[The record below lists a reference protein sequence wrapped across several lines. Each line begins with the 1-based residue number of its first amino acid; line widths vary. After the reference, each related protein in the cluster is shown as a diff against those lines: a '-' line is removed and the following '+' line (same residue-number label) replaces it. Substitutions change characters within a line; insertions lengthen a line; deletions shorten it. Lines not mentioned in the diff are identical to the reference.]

1 MRGAPPRKPAVPHQF
16 TVDDDL
22 AALVEK
28 LAKPKPFENLTFNA
42 ALRRVLTEL
51 LQPKANGAAPLD
63 GDTLLAEMM
72 AHLPTPKKAPSPSAA
87 EWAARVKVLRS
98 VGGLTSWKSICDHLE
113 IKTNGD
119 SARRKL
125 QSWVDQRNA
134 TGKGAPWPDVPD
146 VPLRLR

>member
-1 MRGAPPRKPAVPHQF
+1 MSHQF

-42 ALRRVLTEL
+42 ALRRVLDAFVK
-51 LQPKANGAAPLD
+51 PKGKGSTALD
-63 GDTLLAEMM
+63 GDALLAEMM
-72 AHLPTPKKAPSPSAA
+72 ASASAPKKAPSPSAS
-87 EWAARVKVLRS
+87 EWAASVKELRG
-98 VGGLTSWKSICDHLE
+98 VGNLTSWKAICDRLE

-134 TGKGAPWPDVPD
+134 GTKGTPWPDVPD
-146 VPLRLR
+146 VPPLPAAKK